1 MLSPAKKTKQYK
13 RTTYLLTMRKIKKT
27 KIVATLGPTSSTR
40 DVIEEMMLNGVNVF
54 RINFSHANYEDVIE
68 RIQIIREL
76 NVELGF
82 HVGILADL
90 QGPKLRVGKMAPDTF
105 LENGQEVHFTT
116 EKIDEG
122 TAEAIYMNYSQFPK
136 DVSKGESILLDDGKL
151 IFEVVETDK
160 KTNVTAR
167 VIQGGVLKSK
177 KGVNLPNTN
186 ISLPALTKKD
196 VKDAVFAIEQNVDWI
211 ALSFVRHK
219 QDVEDLRNLI
229 KEHSEYEIPIISK
242 IEKPEALVNIQEIVK
257 ASNGLM
263 VARGDLGVEVPAE
276 EVPLVQKELVRLAK
290 LARIPVIVATQ
301 MMESMIDGL
310 TPTRAEVND
319 VANSVMDG
327 ADAVMLSGETSVG
340 KYPVEVIQ
348 TMRKIVVSVENS
360 PHIQVPLSA
369 PQNKN
374 DRFVTKSVCYH
385 AATMANE
392 IEVKA
397 ICTLTNSGY
406 TAYQISAWRPKASI
420 LVFTSNKRI
429 LTQLNL
435 IWGVKGA
442 LYEGNGSTDDTVKE
456 VNQIAKEKGYV
467 VEGDSLINLV
477 AMPVANRGMV
487 NTLRV
492 STI

>member
-1 MLSPAKKTKQYK
+1 
-13 RTTYLLTMRKIKKT
+13 MRKIKKT
-27 KIVATLGPTSSTR
+27 KIVATLGPASSTR
-40 DVIEEMMLNGVNVF
+40 EVIKEMMLSGVNVF
-54 RINFSHANYEDVIE
+54 RINFSHADYEDVLE

-90 QGPKLRVGKMAPDTF
+90 QGPKLRVGNMAPDTIV
-105 LENGQEVHFTT
+105 EDGQEVRFTT

-122 TAEAIYMNYSQFPK
+122 TADAIYMNYSQFPK
-136 DVSKGESILLDDGKL
+136 DVSAGERILLDDGKL
-151 IFEVVETDK
+151 IFEVVDTDK
-160 KTNVTAR
+160 KTSVTAR

-196 VKDAVFAIEQNVDWI
+196 IKDAIFAIEQNVDWI

-219 QDVEDLRNLI
+219 QDVEDLRQLI
-229 KEHSEYEIPIISK
+229 KKHGEYDIPIISK
-242 IEKPEALVNIQEIVK
+242 IEKPEALVNIEEIV
-257 ASNGLM
+257 AVSSGLM

-276 EVPLVQKELVRLAK
+276 EVPLVQKELVQHAK
-290 LARIPVIVATQ
+290 RARIPVIVATQ

-360 PHIQVPLSA
+360 PHIQVPVSA

-374 DRFVTKSVCYH
+374 DRFITKSVCYH

-392 IEVKA
+392 IEAKA

-420 LVFTSNKRI
+420 LVFTTNRRI

-435 IWGVKGA
+435 IWGVKGY
-442 LYEGNGSTDDTVKE
+442 LYEGDGSTDDTVKE
-456 VNQIAKEKGYV
+456 VNQIAVEKGYV
-467 VEGDSLINLV
+467 VEGDFLINLV
-477 AMPVANRGMV
+477 AMPVADRGKV

-492 STI
+492 STV